1 MNNKF
6 SGNTGKIALHALAWI
21 ILIIL
26 PQYLGSRYWGMSNL
40 FTWWFF
46 LNTGTYLVIFYVNY
60 LFLVPRLYFAG
71 KKLIYFIT
79 AIILL
84 VGIYYLTEFA
94 NDTFFRIQR
103 TERIAA
109 LSDTSTTDSVSYR
122 RYQANEPRSIR
133 SYNDSNRVTDNPE
146 YSGRISRNRNDSSN
160 YTDYPEYSSRTSRN
174 RVDTLS
180 YSNITGDSTRIFR
193 AADNQESYRQSPPP
207 PDENDRR
214 SRPRS
219 EIRRI
224 FRPFPF
230 HVYNYALAAV
240 FFTFFSLGLKVIER
254 HDKVEK
260 RHKELEK
267 EKLNSELAL
276 LKNQIS
282 PHFFFNTLNNI
293 YSLIAINTK
302 DSQEAVLKLS
312 RLMRYLLYE
321 SEQGKTQLSNEIEFM
336 NNYIDLMRL
345 RMSDKISFSV
355 VFPEKYED
363 IAVPPLLFIPFI
375 ENAFKHGI
383 TYRDKS
389 YIEIS
394 MKLENKII
402 SFQCSNSIGKKTG
415 NEEDQYNGIGLENV
429 TKRLNLLFPDKH
441 VLKIE
446 KTDHDFHVFLEIDL
460 KNYMQ

>member
-1 MNNKF
+1 MMNNKF
-6 SGNTGKIALHALAWI
+6 SGNTGKVALHALAWI

-26 PQYLGSRYWGMSNL
+26 PQYLGSRYWGNSDL

-46 LNTGTYLVIFYVNY
+46 LNTGTYLIIFYVNY

-71 KKLIYFIT
+71 KKLIYFIS

-84 VGIYYLTEFA
+84 IGIYYLTEFA

-103 TERIAA
+103 TERLAA
-109 LSDTSTTDSVSYR
+109 LSDTSDTDAGFYR
-122 RYQANEPRSIR
+122 RYQANESRSIR
-133 SYNDSNRVTDNPE
+133 SINDSSSDTDYPA
-146 YSGRISRNRNDSSN
+146 YSGRTLRNRL
-160 YTDYPEYSSRTSRN
+160 
-174 RVDTLS
+174 DTLS
-180 YSNITGDSTRIFR
+180 YSDSRNDSTRMYH
-193 AADNQESYRQSPPP
+193 AADQESYRQQLPP
-207 PDENDRR
+207 PDEGDRR
-214 SRPRS
+214 SRPPS

-230 HVYNYALAAV
+230 HVYNYALAAL
-240 FFTFFSLGLKVIER
+240 FFTFFSLGLKVMER

-345 RMSDKISFSV
+345 RMSDKISLSV
-355 VFPEKYED
+355 LFPEKYED

-389 YIEIS
+389 YIKIS
-394 MKLENKII
+394 MQLENKKI

-441 VLKIE
+441 VLKID
-446 KTDHDFHVFLEIDL
+446 KTDNDFHVFLEIDL
-460 KNYMQ
+460 KDYIQ